1 MKFGEEGL
9 LFVRER
15 KCEHCLGG
23 ILSGGIPLALP
34 ITDTYEKVRIR
45 SGTRNAGVRGDLE
58 AGT

>member
-1 MKFGEEGL
+1 VEVFPSPSL
-9 LFVRER
+9 I
-15 KCEHCLGG
+15 H
-23 ILSGGIPLALP
+23 